1 MPISSFSAPSAIAKP
16 GVCTSSTRPASPFEG
31 QVIYETDT
39 DKALVWNGSA
49 WVYLST
55 GTANPVGLEF
65 ITGGSHVNQTS
76 LPVDGCF
83 TTAYRNYRVVL
94 TNVQVASGSHAI
106 RLNFRVGGAT
116 NESGNYKYAFRG
128 LRTTGASG
136 DTSLNSQTFT
146 EIGIFISAAEADLGS
161 ATIDI
166 TQPQVASTTFGL
178 CNAVGY
184 EGVYQFRQ
192 GGFVHD
198 SPTQFDGFRL
208 VAGNGAT
215 TWTCNYQ
222 VYGYKL

>member
-39 DKALVWNGSA
+39 DKALVWNNSA

-65 ITGGSHVNQTS
+65 ITGGSHS
-76 LPVDGCF
+76 ADPDLDVDGCF
-83 TTAYRNYRVVL
+83 TTTYRNYRVVL
-94 TNVQVASGSHAI
+94 TNVQVAIGGHAI
-106 RLNFRVGGAT
+106 RLNFRAGGTT
-116 NESGNYKYAFRG
+116 NASGNYKYAFRG

-136 DTSLNSQTFT
+136 DTSLNSSTFT
-146 EIGIFISAAEADLGS
+146 EIGIYIGYPGADLGG

-166 TQPQVASTTFGL
+166 TQPQVAGTTFGF

-184 EGVYQFRQ
+184 EGAYQFRQ

-198 SPTQFDGFRL
+198 SSSQFDGFRL
-208 VAGNGAT
+208 TLSSGANL
-215 TWTCNYQ
+215 TCVYQ
-222 VYGYKL
+222 VYGYKS